1 MGMLLKMKGGFRIM
15 KSKYFLV
22 GLFFLVVTML
32 LASCSGENKDILKY
46 SIVEKEDTSY
56 LNTPR
61 MVYRIILDVDRLPLD
76 KEMEETAIAIW
87 EKGNKNW
94 EEFTVFIYL
103 PEMDIHSLAYGV
115 GEFRQNGLLEFK
127 KNKYALIETKWEV
140 TETKTIENNIQ
151 SPEAKEYKIELS
163 AIDEG
168 ERKVKININTNF
180 PDGTKLHIWVKRIY
194 YEGGDLN
201 IKYAGEIFTKD
212 VSVKNGKIELLI
224 DVDDS
229 GWYNEYY
236 RKAEEYKSIIDLPGI
251 THTSPEIEIS
261 VLFNPK
267 RDQSKDILETL
278 GYNGEFIKGSGVDES
293 GNFNVYRISKNLEI
307 PFQK

>member
-1 MGMLLKMKGGFRIM
+1 MRNKFYLLVLVLIMAMLL
-15 KSKYFLV
+15 V
-22 GLFFLVVTML
+22 
-32 LASCSGENKDILKY
+32 SCGGENKEILKY
-46 SIVEKEDTSY
+46 SVEEKQDVSY

-61 MVYRIILDVDRLPLD
+61 MVYRIILDVDKLPSD
-76 KEMEETAIAIW
+76 KEMEKTAIAIW

-140 TETKTIENNIQ
+140 TETKTIENRIQ

-180 PDGTKLHIWVKRIY
+180 PDGTKLHIWVYRPY
-194 YEGGDLN
+194 YEGGDLSAE
-201 IKYAGEIFTKD
+201 YAGEFFAKD
-212 VSVKNGKIELLI
+212 ISVKNGKIELLVDI
-224 DVDDS
+224 DDS

-236 RKAEEYKSIIDLPGI
+236 RKAEEYKGIIDMPGV
-251 THTSPEIEIS
+251 THTSKEIEIS
-261 VLFNPK
+261 VLFTPK
-267 RDQSKDILETL
+267 GDQSKDILETL
-278 GYNGEFIKGSGVDES
+278 GYNGEFIKGPGVNES
-293 GNFNVYRISKNLEI
+293 GNFNTYRVSTSLAI

>member
-1 MGMLLKMKGGFRIM
+1 MRNKFYLLVLVLIMAMLL
-15 KSKYFLV
+15 V
-22 GLFFLVVTML
+22 
-32 LASCSGENKDILKY
+32 SCGGENKEILKY
-46 SIVEKEDTSY
+46 SVEEKQDVSY

-61 MVYRIILDVDRLPLD
+61 MVYRIILDVDKLPSD
-76 KEMEETAIAIW
+76 KEMEKTAIAIW

-140 TETKTIENNIQ
+140 TETKTIENRTQ

-180 PDGTKLHIWVKRIY
+180 PDGTKLHIWVYRPY
-194 YEGGDLN
+194 YEGGDLSAE
-201 IKYAGEIFTKD
+201 YAGEFFAKD
-212 VSVKNGKIELLI
+212 ISVKNGKIELLVDI
-224 DVDDS
+224 DDS

-236 RKAEEYKSIIDLPGI
+236 RKAEEYKGVIDMPGV
-251 THTSPEIEIS
+251 THTSKEIEIS
-261 VLFNPK
+261 VLFTPK
-267 RDQSKDILETL
+267 GDQPKDILETL
-278 GYNGEFIKGSGVDES
+278 GYNGEFIKGPGVDEA
-293 GNFNVYRISKNLEI
+293 GNFNIYKVSTSLAI

>member
-1 MGMLLKMKGGFRIM
+1 M

-22 GLFFLVVTML
+22 GLFLLVVTML
-32 LASCSGENKDILKY
+32 LASCGGENKEILKY

-61 MVYRIILDVDRLPLD
+61 MVYRIILDVDKLPSD

-103 PEMDIHSLAYGV
+103 PEMDIHSLAYGI
-115 GEFRQNGLLEFK
+115 GEFNQNGLTEFK
-127 KNKYALIETKWEV
+127 KNEYALIETKWEV
-140 TETKTIENNIQ
+140 TETKIIENRIQ

-180 PDGTKLHIWVKRIY
+180 PDGTKLHIWVYRPY
-194 YEGGDLN
+194 YEGGDLSAE
-201 IKYAGEIFTKD
+201 YAGEIFTKD

-236 RKAEEYKSIIDLPGI
+236 RKAEEYKDIIDMPGV
-251 THTSPEIEIS
+251 THTSSEIEIS
-261 VLFNPK
+261 VLFTPK
-267 RDQSKDILETL
+267 GDQSKDILETL
-278 GYNGEFIKGSGVDES
+278 GYNGEFIKGPGVDEA
-293 GNFNVYRISKNLEI
+293 GNFNIYKVSTSLAI

>member
-1 MGMLLKMKGGFRIM
+1 MRNKFYLLVLVLIMAMLL
-15 KSKYFLV
+15 V
-22 GLFFLVVTML
+22 
-32 LASCSGENKDILKY
+32 SCGGENKEILKY
-46 SIVEKEDTSY
+46 SVEEKQDVSY

-61 MVYRIILDVDRLPLD
+61 MVYRIILDVDKLPSD

-140 TETKTIENNIQ
+140 TETKTIVNKIQ

-180 PDGTKLHIWVKRIY
+180 PDGTNLHIWVKRIY
-194 YEGGDLN
+194 YQGGNLN
-201 IKYAGEIFTKD
+201 EKYAGEIFAKD

-224 DVDDS
+224 DIDDS

-236 RKAEEYKSIIDLPGI
+236 RKAEEYKGVIDMPGV
-251 THTSPEIEIS
+251 THTSSEIEIS
-261 VLFNPK
+261 VLFTPK
-267 RDQSKDILETL
+267 GDQSKDILETL
-278 GYNGEFIKGSGVDES
+278 GYNGEFIKGPGVNES
-293 GNFNVYRISKNLEI
+293 GNFNTYRVSTSLAI

>member
-1 MGMLLKMKGGFRIM
+1 MK
-15 KSKYFLV
+15 KKYFFV
-22 GLFFLVVTML
+22 ILFLLVVTML
-32 LASCSGENKDILKY
+32 LVSCGGENKEILKY
-46 SIVEKEDTSY
+46 SITEKQNVSY

-61 MVYRIILDVDRLPLD
+61 MVYRIILDVDKLPSD
-76 KEMEETAIAIW
+76 EEMEKTAIDIW

-94 EEFTVFIYL
+94 KEFTVFMYL
-103 PEMDIHSLAYGV
+103 PEMDTKSLAYGI
-115 GEFRQNGLLEFK
+115 GEFNQTGLTEFK
-127 KNKYALIETKWEV
+127 KNEYALIETKWEV
-140 TETKTIENNIQ
+140 TETKKIENSIQ
-151 SPEAKEYKIELS
+151 SSEAKEYNIELS

-180 PDGTKLHIWVKRIY
+180 PDGTNLLIWVKRIY

-236 RKAEEYKSIIDLPGI
+236 KKAEEYKGIIDMPGV
-251 THTSPEIEIS
+251 THTSKEIEIS
-261 VLFNPK
+261 VLFSPK

-278 GYNGEFIKGSGVDES
+278 GYNGEFIKGPGVDES
-293 GNFNVYRISKNLEI
+293 GNFNVYQISTSLDI

>member
-1 MGMLLKMKGGFRIM
+1 MK
-15 KSKYFLV
+15 KKYFFV
-22 GLFFLVVTML
+22 ILFLLIVTML
-32 LASCSGENKDILKY
+32 LVSCGEENKEILKY
-46 SIVEKEDTSY
+46 SITEKQDVSY

-61 MVYRIILDVDRLPLD
+61 MVYRIILDVDKLPSD
-76 KEMEETAIAIW
+76 KEMEKTAIDIW

-94 EEFTVFIYL
+94 KEFTVFMYL
-103 PEMDIHSLAYGV
+103 PEMDTKSLAYGV
-115 GEFRQNGLLEFK
+115 GEFNQTGLTEFK
-127 KNKYALIETKWEV
+127 KNEYALIETKWEV
-140 TETKTIENNIQ
+140 METKIIENRIK
-151 SPEAKEYKIELS
+151 SAEIKEYKIELS
-163 AIDEG
+163 AINEG

-180 PDGTKLHIWVKRIY
+180 PDGTNLHIWVKRIY

-201 IKYAGEIFTKD
+201 TKYAGEIFTKD

-236 RKAEEYKSIIDLPGI
+236 KKAEEYKGIIDMPGI

-261 VLFNPK
+261 VLFSPK
-267 RDQSKDILETL
+267 RDQLKDILETL
-278 GYNGEFIKGSGVDES
+278 GYNGEFIKGPGVDES
-293 GNFNVYRISKNLEI
+293 GKFNIYRISTSLDI